1 MHELFGYLA
10 ALLTTLSF
18 FPQALRVIKTNDTK
32 AISLKMYLMFVAGIF
47 FWLIYGILIAKPA
60 IIIANFIT
68 IILAGFILIKKI
80 QEK

>member
-1 MHELFGYLA
+1 MHELVGYLA

-32 AISLKMYLMFVAGIF
+32 AISLKMYLMFVTGIF

-68 IILAGFILIKKI
+68 LILAGFILIKKI
-80 QEK
+80 REK